1 MIYSYCYIH
10 LVFSPKHR
18 AALIRKTWADELEKY
33 ITGIVQ
39 GEGHKMLQIKAM
51 PAPIHIFVGYNVSQT
66 ISKLVETI
74 KTSSNKWVNEQGFT
88 KQKFDWQKGYGA
100 FSHAKMQIETV
111 CKYIQNQEEHHK
123 KQTFR
128 EEFIEILK
136 RNEMEYEEKYLFE
149 FFDDITDDE
158 IG

>member
-1 MIYSYCYIH
+1 M
-10 LVFSPKHR
+10 
-18 AALIRKTWADELEKY
+18 
-33 ITGIVQ
+33 
-39 GEGHKMLQIKAM
+39 
-51 PAPIHIFVGYNVSQT
+51 
-66 ISKLVETI
+66 ETI
-74 KTSSNKWVNEQGFT
+74 KTSSNKWVNEQDFT

-100 FSHAKMQIETV
+100 FSHAKMQIDTV